1 MSRFP
6 KLGPRAAALVS
17 RGRVAHLATAD
28 ATGRPHVVPIC
39 YAIEGITLYSVV
51 DRKSKRTAPR
61 RLRRIRNVSQ
71 NPWVAVVID
80 TYVED
85 WRRLGFVLLEGRARV
100 LEDGAE
106 HGTALRLLRR
116 KYRQYRTMDLDGR
129 PVIVVSIRRAVSWGR
144 LGLPAGAAR

>member
-1 MSRFP
+1 M
-6 KLGPRAAALVS
+6 AAFVS

-28 ATGRPHVVPIC
+28 ASGRPHVIPIC
-39 YAIEGITLYSVV
+39 YVIEGTTLYSVV
-51 DRKSKRTAPR
+51 DRKPKRTAPG

-85 WRRLGFVLLEGRARV
+85 WRRLAFVLLEGRARV
-100 LEDGAE
+100 LEDGPK

-116 KYRQYRTMDLDGR
+116 KYRQYRTMDLEGR
-129 PVIVVSIRRAVSWGR
+129 PVIAVSIRRAVAWGR
-144 LGLPAGAAR
+144 LDRPTGAAR